1 MPCAPQFN
9 VLLIAFFNW
18 YYTFLQLEP
27 KDLAEQLK
35 RQVPSLPQSDS
46 RCSWGTLWQQPWV
59 AAVSVAPALQ
69 HSCVTFACTGRI
81 HPSSAARPQ
90 NSRVHH

>member
-1 MPCAPQFN
+1 MRQVN

-35 RQVPSLPQSDS
+35 RQV
-46 RCSWGTLWQQPWV
+46 R
-59 AAVSVAPALQ
+59 AAWKETTPALLAP
-69 HSCVTFACTGRI
+69 HLLCFR
-81 HPSSAARPQ
+81 
-90 NSRVHH
+90 

>member
-1 MPCAPQFN
+1 VWCVRQVN

-35 RQVPSLPQSDS
+35 RQV
-46 RCSWGTLWQQPWV
+46 R
-59 AAVSVAPALQ
+59 AAWKETTPALLAP
-69 HSCVTFACTGRI
+69 HLLCFR
-81 HPSSAARPQ
+81 
-90 NSRVHH
+90 

>member
-1 MPCAPQFN
+1 

-35 RQVPSLPQSDS
+35 RQVPSPLQCDS
-46 RCSWGTLWQQPWV
+46 CCSCGALWQQP
-59 AAVSVAPALQ
+59 
-69 HSCVTFACTGRI
+69 
-81 HPSSAARPQ
+81 
-90 NSRVHH
+90 